1 MKGHTLRSAIL
12 LLVIGNALA
21 VLSDVVVKLMGGDA
35 PVFQFILLRTLITI
49 ALLLPFYRQFDLK
62 TPFAGLRVHLLR
74 SMMALLGIFCMV
86 VALTTLPLATANAVF
101 YIAPLMVMLLAVL
114 MFSEKLTRWSVLA
127 VVSGL
132 GGTLVILR
140 PLEFNWGAVAAL
152 GGALA
157 LAVNAVLVRLLPQQH
172 STVHKL
178 FISHVLM
185 VPAAILLF
193 AGEWF
198 IRAPGWRPDILG
210 FALGSGALILI
221 YSLTVLLAYRTV
233 DANQVTSAEYTGLI
247 WAILIGWIWFAEAP
261 DIWFVIGSLMIVVP
275 LVLLGVFQNRPAT
288 AHHSDSSHSA
298 NSEYASAPPQAVA
311 HHQPTDPA
319 PTHKP

>member
-1 MKGHTLRSAIL
+1 MKGHTLRSAIAL
-12 LLVIGNALA
+12 LIIGNALA
-21 VLSDVVVKLMGGDA
+21 VLSDVVVKLMGNGA
-35 PVFQFILLRTLITI
+35 PIFQFILVRTLITI
-49 ALLLPFYRQFDLK
+49 ALLLPFYRQFDLR
-62 TPFAGLRVHLLR
+62 TPFLGLRVHLLR
-74 SMMALLGIFCMV
+74 SMTALLGIFCMV
-86 VALTTLPLATANAVF
+86 VALTTLPLATANAMF

-114 MFSEKLTRWSVLA
+114 LFREKLTPWSVLA
-127 VVSGL
+127 VISGL
-132 GGTLVILR
+132 AGTLVILR
-140 PLEFNWGAVAAL
+140 PMEFNWGAIAAL

-157 LAVNAVLVRLLPQQH
+157 LAVNAVLVRLLPPQH

-193 AGEWF
+193 AGEWV
-198 IRAPGWRPDILG
+198 ISAPGWRPDILG

-275 LVLLGVFQNRPAT
+275 LILLGIFQNRPST
-288 AHHSDSSHSA
+288 SGHSDSSHSA
-298 NSEYASAPPQAVA
+298 DTESEAVLPQAVA
-311 HHQPTDPA
+311 HHQPSDPTL
-319 PTHKP
+319 THKH